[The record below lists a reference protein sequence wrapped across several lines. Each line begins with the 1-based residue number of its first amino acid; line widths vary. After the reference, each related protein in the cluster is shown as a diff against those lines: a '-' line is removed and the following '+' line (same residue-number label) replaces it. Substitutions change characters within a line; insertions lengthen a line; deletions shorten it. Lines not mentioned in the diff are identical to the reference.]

1 MQFITL
7 NIGHKLIIAKC
18 STNLNESIKMN
29 IYDLDA
35 QIFIIRMSLRD
46 VIFQQQNSSC
56 SAL

>member
-7 NIGHKLIIAKC
+7 NTGHKTIIPKC
-18 STNLNESIKMN
+18 TTNLNESIKIN

-46 VIFQQQNSSC
+46 VIFQQRNSSC